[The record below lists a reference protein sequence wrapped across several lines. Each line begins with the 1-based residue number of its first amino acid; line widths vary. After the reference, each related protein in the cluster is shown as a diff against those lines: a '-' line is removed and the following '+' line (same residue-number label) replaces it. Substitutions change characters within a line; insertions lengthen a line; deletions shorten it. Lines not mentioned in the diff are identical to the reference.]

1 VAQPILAF
9 SEVMNLPNL
18 VSLTRL
24 LLSPLMLFLEF
35 PQAIALFI
43 LLALTDALDG
53 FLARKLKQETDLG
66 KVLDPLADKTLL
78 LLALYVFT
86 YRFQMIEPT
95 LLFSLLFRD
104 LFILLGGGHIYLT
117 KGFVPKARMLGK
129 LTTAYVSLAIPLYSL
144 FKLGIFLYPAY
155 ILVFLSFLDYLF
167 FYMKT
172 LSKVKLAPDP

>member
-1 VAQPILAF
+1 VARLILAF

-53 FLARKLKQETDLG
+53 FLARRLKQETDLG

-86 YRFQMIEPT
+86 YRFQMIEP
-95 LLFSLLFRD
+95 
-104 LFILLGGGHIYLT
+104 
-117 KGFVPKARMLGK
+117 
-129 LTTAYVSLAIPLYSL
+129 
-144 FKLGIFLYPAY
+144 YPP
-155 ILVFLSFLDYLF
+155 VFFAF
-167 FYMKT
+167 
-172 LSKVKLAPDP
+172 

>member
-1 VAQPILAF
+1 MAS
-9 SEVMNLPNL
+9 SEVINLPNL

-24 LLSPLMLFLEF
+24 LLSPLMLFLEL

-53 FLARKLKQETDLG
+53 FLARRLKQETDLG

-78 LLALYVFT
+78 LIALYVLT
-86 YRFQMIEPT
+86 YRFHMIEPT

-117 KGFVPKARMLGK
+117 KGFVPKARTLGK
-129 LTTAYVSLAIPLYSL
+129 LTTAYISFAIPLYVL
-144 FKLGIFLYPAY
+144 FKLEPFLYPAY
-155 ILVFLSFLDYLF
+155 ALISLSFLDYLL